1 MRFLIEWD
9 CNLPQITLDNVVT
22 TWYNDCVVNDKGKK
36 MIIRKEYLNAI
47 SEMNSKKL
55 PVAFIAR
62 VLNLAAADVAA
73 AIKSFKL

>member
-1 MRFLIEWD
+1 MRLICRTKPLTGLRYLGIMIVW
-9 CNLPQITLDNVVT
+9 LMRKV
-22 TWYNDCVVNDKGKK
+22 Y